1 MLMASGCAVLA
12 LAAVIA
18 YVARPSK
25 LIGRPGWRAMAA
37 AVTITCGL
45 IIGVA
50 LVFAGLIG

>member
-1 MLMASGCAVLA
+1 MLIAFGCAVLA
-12 LAAVIA
+12 LATVIA

-25 LIGRPGWRAMAA
+25 LVGRPGWRAMAA